1 MIRISIW
8 TGESPGSEGVMPD
21 SVARRAGALVLA
33 GFACALASCATG
45 IAAAAEDAR
54 FIELQGQ
61 MARVQAQLRQLGEE
75 NGALRER
82 LARIERSLA
91 QLTGALAPPSASVS
105 AGVPAPRV
113 ADSSALPTP
122 PTPSMPST
130 AGAAPLTGGGRLWG
144 YGGMYYLDP
153 TGDANHAPGVL
164 GRGGVRLGVSL
175 SGR

>member
-1 MIRISIW
+1 MIRRPPRS
-8 TGESPGSEGVMPD
+8 TLFPYTTLFRS
-21 SVARRAGALVLA
+21 
-33 GFACALASCATG
+33 
-45 IAAAAEDAR
+45 EDAR
-54 FIELQGQ
+54 FIALQGQ

-130 AGAAPLTGGGRLWG
+130 AGAAPLTGGVRLWG
-144 YGGMYYLDP
+144 YGEMYSVGP
-153 TGDANHAPGVL
+153 TRAANHLGSGVA
-164 GRGGVRLGVSL
+164 RA
-175 SGR
+175 